1 MTANSLQDVFA
12 GITEYFSPRTVARV
26 GEANI
31 NCSKVKGTYHWHR
44 HDSADE
50 FFLISKGT
58 LTIHYQDREVTLGP
72 DEFHVVPKGAV
83 HKTSS
88 KEGAEVLFVGP
99 DDWIKV

>member
-50 FFLISKGT
+50 FFLIRKGT
-58 LTIHYQDREVTLGP
+58 LTIHYQDREVILEEGQ
-72 DEFHVVPKGAV
+72 FHTVPKGAV
-83 HKTSS
+83 HRTSS
-88 KEGAEVLFVGP
+88 EDGAEVFFISP
-99 DDWIKV
+99 DDWIRV